1 MAPAI
6 CGAGKL
12 GVLARGVQRREAI
25 VRELVQAALGPGA
38 DPGTVTAVR
47 AVAGSGV
54 RRSLPDAGRSTTQA
68 ATIAR
73 LLLSGI

>member
-1 MAPAI
+1 MAPRI

-47 AVAGSGV
+47 AVA
-54 RRSLPDAGRSTTQA
+54 RSEVCRFLPGAGRSATQA

-73 LLLSGI
+73 LLVSGI